1 MLCNHVCCCV
11 EDSDNH
17 DWPFPPCA
25 PALGQPEAC
34 RSMGRHSPR
43 MNACQRPSHRAA
55 LATHMTAA
63 ESPRSAERHDLHTQ
77 GVEWLRVC
85 CVRLHACMFLFVGCR
100 QRKEYIRRLNVCD
113 AWVNDLSVTSGIE
126 RTEECVLSEFRLA
139 APVGSFISTK
149 HILQPA
155 SSAHSPAWPSRPP
168 DRPSSRHA
176 RHDPPSHRDY
186 FSPLL
191 HLP

>member
-1 MLCNHVCCCV
+1 MIGPSHPVRQPWASLKPVDHV
-11 EDSDNH
+11 
-17 DWPFPPCA
+17 
-25 PALGQPEAC
+25 
-34 RSMGRHSPR
+34 GRHSPR

-85 CVRLHACMFLFVGCR
+85 CVRLHACMFLFVGWR
-100 QRKEYIRRLNVCD
+100 QTKEYIRRLNVCD